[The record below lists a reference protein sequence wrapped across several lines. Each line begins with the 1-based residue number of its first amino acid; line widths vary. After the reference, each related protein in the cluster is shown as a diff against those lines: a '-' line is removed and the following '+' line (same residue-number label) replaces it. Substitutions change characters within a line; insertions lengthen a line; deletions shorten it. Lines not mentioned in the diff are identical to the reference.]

1 MPNVYTVSF
10 SGSGNTVVTVFKMST
25 IDSISQADITRMFNA
40 LVQAAIDD
48 TLVTSETVI
57 AGSVRF
63 EQSKAYIIRHTLA

>member
-1 MPNVYTVSF
+1 MPEVYTVSF
-10 SGSGNTVVTVFKMST
+10 SGSGNTVVTVFKVST
-25 IDSISQADITRMFNA
+25 IGSISQADIITMFDA

-63 EQSKAYIIRHTLA
+63 EQSKLYIILPSLA